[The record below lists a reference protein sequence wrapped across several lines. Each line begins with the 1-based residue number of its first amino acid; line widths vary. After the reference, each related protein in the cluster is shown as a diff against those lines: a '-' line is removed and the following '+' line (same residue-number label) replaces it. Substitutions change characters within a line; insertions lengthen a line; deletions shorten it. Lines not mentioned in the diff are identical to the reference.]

1 MLVKKTFSLVNNL
14 TMAVCG
20 AACTVVV
27 PKRNPLLARAE
38 TLCRRMIGSWPQVR
52 KEIAA
57 RLPRPALP
65 LRRSP
70 FHSRYRS
77 VTRPMKEHYRLLR
90 KHR

>member
-20 AACTVVV
+20 AACTVVI

-38 TLCRRMIGSWPQVR
+38 ALCRRMIGSWAQVR
-52 KEIAA
+52 RELAA

-65 LRRSP
+65 RRRSA
-70 FHSRYRS
+70 FSARYRS
-77 VTRPMKEHYRLLR
+77 VTRPMKKHYRLLR